1 MLIFASNKKI
11 RVMKNLRVY
20 KENGY
25 NYKYIV
31 VINGHSDNPD
41 FEVFYTRKQAERADE
56 LKFNCKGDVL
66 TFKQA
71 AEEYPEN
78 FRY

>member
-1 MLIFASNKKI
+1 
-11 RVMKNLRVY
+11 MKNLKAY
-20 KENGY
+20 KENEY

-31 VINGHSDNPD
+31 VLNGHSDNAD
-41 FEVFYTRKQAERADE
+41 FSLHYTRKEAEKANERN
-56 LKFNCKGDVL
+56 FNCKGDVL
-66 TFKQA
+66 TLKQA

>member
-1 MLIFASNKKI
+1 
-11 RVMKNLRVY
+11 MKDLRIY
-20 KENGY
+20 KQNGY

-31 VINGHSDNPD
+31 VLNGNSDNPD
-41 FEVFYTRKQAERADE
+41 YEIYYTRKEAERANE

-71 AEEYPEN
+71 SEEYPHY
-78 FRY
+78 FSY

>member
-1 MLIFASNKKI
+1 
-11 RVMKNLRVY
+11 MKNLKTY

-31 VINGHSDNPD
+31 VLNGCSDNPD
-41 FEVFYTRKQAERADE
+41 FSLHYTRKEAESANEKD
-56 LKFNCKGDVL
+56 FNCKGDVL
-66 TFKQA
+66 TLRQA

-78 FRY
+78 FSY